1 MNADRCH
8 CICGEQGQSSSPL
21 LILHIEPMTSSTAPA
36 LAADVQADQLSDK
49 FIECLKAQAEALGT
63 SFPNLT
69 PMQAQAMALIL
80 VDTLVK
86 LHESGLDEAIKSS
99 DTAQATSWTRDLSV
113 LELVVSLLR
122 NIQPLDLDEVS
133 DSDVQVNN

>member
-1 MNADRCH
+1 
-8 CICGEQGQSSSPL
+8 
-21 LILHIEPMTSSTAPA
+21 MTSSTAVAPA
-36 LAADVQADQLSDK
+36 SVGQADQLSEK
-49 FIECLKAQAEALGT
+49 FIECLKAQAEALGS

-69 PMQAQAMALIL
+69 PMKAQAMALIL

-113 LELVVSLLR
+113 LELIVSLLR
-122 NIQPLDLDEVS
+122 NIQPLDLDEGS
-133 DSDVQVNN
+133 DGDAQISY

>member
-1 MNADRCH
+1 
-8 CICGEQGQSSSPL
+8 
-21 LILHIEPMTSSTAPA
+21 MTSSTATAPSA
-36 LAADVQADQLSDK
+36 EGQADQLSEK
-49 FIECLKAQAEALGT
+49 FIECLKAQAEALGS
-63 SFPNLT
+63 SFPDLN

-99 DTAQATSWTRDLSV
+99 DAAQATSWTRDLSV

-122 NIQPLDLDEVS
+122 NIQPLDLDEGS
-133 DSDVQVNN
+133 ENDVQINS